1 MGAGAEVVLEKLVEE
16 PGEFAGFF
24 VFKALVYNDE
34 RGGVF
39 LVRAAG
45 IFDDDKIGAVVV
57 DKQLPRKAL
66 PHERLAE
73 GGAVDAGGVAAGKRA
88 LHIAGKR
95 QVIGKFL
102 LERGDDVGGRAVD
115 ATTGCLGQVGLNLG
129 AGG

>member
-1 MGAGAEVVLEKLVEE
+1 MGAGAEVGLEKLVEE

-24 VFKALVYNDE
+24 VFKALVHDDE
-34 RGGVF
+34 RGGVL
-39 LVRAAG
+39 LVRSAG
-45 IFDDDKIGAVVV
+45 VLDDDKIGPVVV

-73 GGAVDAGGVAAGKRA
+73 GGAVDAGGFAARKRT
-88 LHIAGKR
+88 LHIARKR

-102 LERGDDVGGRAVD
+102 LERGDDIRRGTVD
-115 ATTGCLGQVGLNLG
+115 ATTGCLSQVGLNLG

>member
-24 VFKALVYNDE
+24 VFKALIYNDE
-34 RGGVF
+34 RGGVL

-102 LERGDDVGGRAVD
+102 LERGDDVGGRAVNA
-115 ATTGCLGQVGLNLG
+115 ATGGLGQVGLNLG

>member
-34 RGGVF
+34 RGGVL

-66 PHERLAE
+66 PYERLAE
-73 GGAVDAGGVAAGKRA
+73 GGAVDAGGFAAGKRT
-88 LHIAGKR
+88 LHIARKG

-102 LERGDDVGGRAVD
+102 LERGDDSRRGTVD